1 MSHFNARKPLS
12 YYDNFPNGLL
22 KRELGLPSSRSTRS
36 NINYARRH
44 HIILETDFPMSVYEC
59 ALPKGMGMS
68 LADLQNKVT
77 NQGLSISD
85 KYGKLSK
92 FELCQLY
99 TPLSFSTKNM
109 ASNMSPASSSKSTD
123 PVAKEIVAQAR
134 EGANAAQEVAKE
146 AAKVAVNNPSDSAAL
161 SAANAA
167 QQVANVAA
175 KAVDTVIGL
184 VEKEST
190 AAAATVATQIEKL
203 ADASTDL
210 VEASVKEAEAHESTS
225 VTSSQE
231 ATENV
236 VIKEEKAQ
244 EALNNLTEIIKEVDD
259 TKCNNLKSY
268 YNLRPGQ
275 PISVEKFRQLYDS
288 DETMTRNEIKTCLK
302 NNNISYRS
310 KANED
315 VDYDLSMFNNTE
327 RDFNV
332 KCDNLKK
339 YNKLESGHPITV
351 EKFRQLY
358 DSDEAMTRNEINR
371 CLKNNNISYRSKANE
386 DVDYDL
392 SMFND
397 AELRVNRSKA
407 KEEVDYDLNN
417 LFLDDPKCDNLIKY
431 HTNNKT
437 ELSTDDY
444 NSILDDLKNIDMN
457 ESEVKEC
464 LNKKRVKIPKIYKL
478 VSNGPTPTLQG
489 ANLLIPPPP
498 QASGR
503 RKNLLIPPP
512 PQASGRRKSKS
523 LKNRSKCKDKRKY
536 FPKTKMSCKKRRM
549 TWNRKSKRCNI
560 KNM

>member
-1 MSHFNARKPLS
+1 MSHFNARKLVS
-12 YYDNFPNGLL
+12 YYDNFPKGLL
-22 KRELGLPSSRSTRS
+22 KRKLGLPSSRSTRS

-44 HIILETDFPMSVYEC
+44 HISLETDFPMSVYEC

-68 LADLQNKVT
+68 LADLQNKMT
-77 NQGLSISD
+77 NQGLPISD

-109 ASNMSPASSSKSTD
+109 VSNMSPASSSKSTD

-210 VEASVKEAEAHESTS
+210 VDASVKEAEAHESTS

-315 VDYDLSMFNNTE
+315 VDYDLNMFNDAE
-327 RDFNV
+327 RDFRDFNV

-358 DSDEAMTRNEINR
+358 DSDEAMTRNEIKT

-392 SMFND
+392 NMFND
-397 AELRVNRSKA
+397 GDEVNAMPPKMLNDARDSETA
-407 KEEVDYDLNN
+407 NMNNEVM
-417 LFLDDPKCDNLIKY
+417 
-431 HTNNKT
+431 T
-437 ELSTDDY
+437 
-444 NSILDDLKNIDMN
+444 
-457 ESEVKEC
+457 
-464 LNKKRVKIPKIYKL
+464 
-478 VSNGPTPTLQG
+478 
-489 ANLLIPPPP
+489 
-498 QASGR
+498 GR
-503 RKNLLIPPP
+503 RK
-512 PQASGRRKSKS
+512 GKS
-523 LKNRSKCKDKRKY
+523 LKNRSNCKDKRKY